1 MTNTNKKHTIKEIN
15 AYNDLREELNGKLQI
30 RIPIWIHD
38 ILSNDLENYT
48 ITTGTA
54 NYTAIITKILSS
66 MKEYRKFERDTKLK
80 ILKAADAYVSNY
92 YGYDIDVDDDE
103 DRLVDLA
110 DDASL
115 YIDTIM
121 TILEDDENKNRN
133 LGTVRIDIH
142 ITYENTPLLSYVQRQ
157 CGTNLSIGE
166 YILQILR
173 WYCSKPAYKREQI
186 LFSKTLNDIKR
197 MLKDKDNHFYDVY
210 MKSNGGHIV
219 TMKPYK
225 LVHGKDDVHNY
236 LIGVRH
242 SNNIDKPTSL
252 RLDNMDNSLDEN
264 FIVSDQVKSREFEE
278 NEIKTFERMISNN
291 PAYPFFSFSDEHYV
305 LRFNPIVEK
314 KYKAIYTQRPRYID
328 RKENKDGTVDY
339 TFDCSSR
346 QINQYLIRLI
356 SSFNRYELDAA
367 TIEIINPIPFKDKFK
382 DYYLQFIKI
391 LKD

>member
-15 AYNDLREELNGKLQI
+15 AYKDLREELNGKLQI
-30 RIPIWIHD
+30 RVPIWIHD

-54 NYTAIITKILSS
+54 NYTTIITKILSS

-92 YGYDIDVDDDE
+92 YGCDIDVDDDE

-142 ITYENTPLLSYVQRQ
+142 VTYENTPLLSYVQRQ

-186 LFSKTLNDIKR
+186 LFSKTLNEIKR
-197 MLKDKDNHFYDVY
+197 MVKDKDNHFYDVY

-242 SNNIDKPTSL
+242 SNGIDKPTSL
-252 RLDNMDNSLDEN
+252 RLDNMDNTIDEN

-278 NEIKTFERMISNN
+278 NEIKTFERMIANN
-291 PAYPFFSFSDEHYV
+291 PAYPFFSFSDEYYV
-305 LRFNPIVEK
+305 LRFNSIVEK

-356 SSFNRYELDAA
+356 SSFNRYELDEA

-391 LKD
+391 LTD

>member
-1 MTNTNKKHTIKEIN
+1 
-15 AYNDLREELNGKLQI
+15 
-30 RIPIWIHD
+30 
-38 ILSNDLENYT
+38 
-48 ITTGTA
+48 
-54 NYTAIITKILSS
+54 

>member
-30 RIPIWIHD
+30 RVPIWIHD

-186 LFSKTLNDIKR
+186 LFQ
-197 MLKDKDNHFYDVY
+197 
-210 MKSNGGHIV
+210 
-219 TMKPYK
+219 
-225 LVHGKDDVHNY
+225 
-236 LIGVRH
+236 RH
-242 SNNIDKPTSL
+242 
-252 RLDNMDNSLDEN
+252 
-264 FIVSDQVKSREFEE
+264 
-278 NEIKTFERMISNN
+278 
-291 PAYPFFSFSDEHYV
+291 
-305 LRFNPIVEK
+305 
-314 KYKAIYTQRPRYID
+314 
-328 RKENKDGTVDY
+328 
-339 TFDCSSR
+339 
-346 QINQYLIRLI
+346 
-356 SSFNRYELDAA
+356 
-367 TIEIINPIPFKDKFK
+367 
-382 DYYLQFIKI
+382 
-391 LKD
+391 

>member
-1 MTNTNKKHTIKEIN
+1 MTNTNKKHTNKETN

-30 RIPIWIHD
+30 RIPIWMHE

-54 NYTAIITKILSS
+54 NFTAIITKILSS

-80 ILKAADAYVSNY
+80 ILKAGDAYTKNY
-92 YGYDIDVDDDE
+92 YCYDVEVDDDE

-197 MLKDKDNHFYDVY
+197 MLKNKDNHFYDVY

-242 SNNIDKPTSL
+242 NNGIDKPTSL
-252 RLDNMDNSLDEN
+252 RLDNMDNMIDEN
-264 FIVSDQVKSREFEE
+264 FIVSDEVKSREFTTD
-278 NEIKTFERMISNN
+278 EINTFERMMANN
-291 PAYPFFSFSDEHYV
+291 PAYPFFSFNDEYYV

-356 SSFNRYELDAA
+356 SSFNRYELDEA
-367 TIEIINPIPFKDKFK
+367 TIEIINPKPFKDKFK